1 MMKVSQREKRLLWIT
16 GLAVLLYLP
25 VDLVILPWWN
35 SRSEEAEKTRIQ
47 EKRLV
52 NYQRILKDNGAFE
65 DEFPRIRQQVADL
78 EKELLDS
85 DSNSLAGAEIQG
97 LVRNM
102 AIATGLV
109 VHSTDLLAG
118 QKVSDHYTKI
128 STRILLRGSIDH
140 LVSFLVALET
150 GPKLL
155 FLEDVQIDPT
165 HQNVPKEKNIRATL
179 TLSGLKYSEPVQSS
193 ENQS

>member
-1 MMKVSQREKRLLWIT
+1 MKLSQREKRLLWIT

-25 VDLVILPWWN
+25 INLVILPWWN
-35 SRSEEAEKTRIQ
+35 SRSEGAERTRIQ

-78 EKELLDS
+78 EKELLNS
-85 DSNSLAGAEIQG
+85 TSNSLAGAEIQG

-102 AIATGLV
+102 AIAQGLV
-109 VHSTDLLAG
+109 VHSTDFLAG
-118 QKVSDHYTKI
+118 KEVNNPYTKI
-128 STRILLRGSIDH
+128 STRISLRGSIDK
-140 LVSFLVALET
+140 LVRFLVALET

-155 FLEDVQIDPT
+155 FLEEVQVDPT
-165 HQNVPKEKNIRATL
+165 HQNVPKEKNVRVTL
-179 TLSGLKYSEPVQSS
+179 TLSGLIYPQPVQSS

>member
-16 GLAVLLYLP
+16 GIAVLLYLP
-25 VDLVILPWWN
+25 VDLVILPWWD

-78 EKELLDS
+78 EKGLLDS

-102 AIATGLV
+102 AIGIGLV
-109 VHSTDLLAG
+109 VHSTDLLAE
-118 QKVSDHYTKI
+118 QKVNDQYTKI

-150 GPKLL
+150 GQKLL
-155 FLEDVQIDPT
+155 FLEEVQIDPT
-165 HQNVPKEKNIRATL
+165 HQNVPKEKKIRATL
-179 TLSGLKYSEPVQSS
+179 RLSGLKYSEPVQSS